1 MWENKLLQSKAVE
14 SAQPTVGSADRLYA
28 AYKSQQAGQLQ
39 KKEPAQIQPQPQP
52 AATAQVRQPQEIK
65 PTLVQAQPQVQL
77 QQQPGAYF

>member
-39 KKEPAQIQPQPQP
+39 KKEPAQIQPQP

-65 PTLVQAQPQVQL
+65 PTLVQAQPQVQI